1 MAVLVDLTCLCEEHT
16 DSALEHV
23 FKAQSENPPDDS
35 IWDPHPNPYIRR
47 IVEMFTRRGLDRIA
61 GMTDEMRKWIVGEK
75 HHPASERP
83 ARPAGAMERWSQ
95 TEIGLARLYLES
107 LPPDQFALDDWMLL
121 VDFLVQRYLPAAD
134 LRTEAEWLATRS
146 SLMGRVQAS
155 MQHEATEPEADRLLA
170 ALPATVGGAAE
181 TFGLKPWQR
190 AVMEYGNARC
200 AESVVGLSDTI
211 RHRMRRVI
219 MDYSEAQFLGDKVKA
234 AGSLQSRLLDEFG
247 TMNRDWR
254 RIAVTEAGENLNQG
268 IISTLKPGAKIKR
281 VEKYRGACPF
291 CRSIDGMILTV
302 VAPDNPKKNGDREV
316 WVGKTN
322 FSRSA
327 SPKKRQGGALVD
339 REAHERWWVPAGT
352 VHPHCR
358 GGWIVLEAPTRKA
371 DPKFSAWMDQALGRS
386 A

>member
-23 FKAQSENPPDDS
+23 FKAQSEDPPDAS
-35 IWDPHPNPYIRR
+35 IWDLHPNPYIRR

-61 GMTDEMRKWIVGEK
+61 GMTDELRKWIGGEK
-75 HHPASERP
+75 FHPASERP

-121 VDFLVQRYLPAAD
+121 VDYLVQRYLPAGD

-146 SLMGRVQAS
+146 SLMGRVQVA
-155 MQHEATEPEADRLLA
+155 MKDEATEAQADKLLASLPASVPEA
-170 ALPATVGGAAE
+170 AE
-181 TFGLKPWQR
+181 KFGLTALQR
-190 AVMEYGNARC
+190 TVMDYGNAHT
-200 AESVVGLSDTI
+200 AENVSGLADSI

-219 MDYSEAQFLGDKVKA
+219 MDYSEAQFLGDKAKA

-268 IISTLKPGAKIKR
+268 MIASLKPGTKVKR
-281 VEKYRGACPF
+281 VEKYHGACPF
-291 CRSIDGMILTV
+291 CRSIDGTILTV
-302 VAPDNPKKNGDREV
+302 AAPDSPKKNGDREV

-322 FSRSA
+322 ISRSA

-358 GGWIVLEAPTRKA
+358 GGWVVLAAPTRKA
-371 DPKFSAWMDQALGRS
+371 DPKFSAWMDEVLGR
-386 A
+386 AA